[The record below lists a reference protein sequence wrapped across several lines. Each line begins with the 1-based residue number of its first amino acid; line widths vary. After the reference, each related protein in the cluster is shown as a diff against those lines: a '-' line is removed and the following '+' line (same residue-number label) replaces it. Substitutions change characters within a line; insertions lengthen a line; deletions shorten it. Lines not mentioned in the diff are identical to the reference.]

1 VPLFTLAQDGPATKV
16 TWAMSGQNTY
26 PQKLMGTLFNMD
38 RMVGGE
44 FAKGLANLKALA
56 ER

>member
-1 VPLFTLAQDGPATKV
+1 TLAQDGPATKV